1 MAIIVT
7 KFITTTDS
15 EGNSSPTYPEFAIL
29 HESFCYDQ
37 DDETFVTIGLGGGTE
52 ITKAELKTRALAIH
66 AKVPFQNR
74 VYGTPPDP
82 PNPPT
87 ITDMTDAEVETM
99 VDDWCTERNA
109 S

>member
-7 KFITTTDS
+7 KFISTTDS
-15 EGNSSPTYPEFAIL
+15 EGQIIQIFPDFAIL
-29 HESFCYDQ
+29 HETFCYDQ

-66 AKVPFQNR
+66 AKVPFQNM

-87 ITDMTDAEVETM
+87 VTDKTDAEVETM
-99 VDDWCTERNA
+99 VDDWCTEKNV